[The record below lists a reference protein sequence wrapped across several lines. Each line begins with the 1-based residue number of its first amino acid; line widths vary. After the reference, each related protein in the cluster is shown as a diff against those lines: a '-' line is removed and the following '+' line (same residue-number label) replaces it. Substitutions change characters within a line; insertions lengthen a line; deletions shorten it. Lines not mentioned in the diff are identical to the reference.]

1 MTTLLQDLRFGLRVL
16 LKAPGFTAVAVL
28 TLALGIGAN
37 SAMFSIVNGVL
48 LRGLP
53 FPEPER
59 LVKVYTSGTQFPRMS
74 TSYPNFLDW
83 AQRQRSFELFA
94 AYRTDSFNLTGQGQP
109 ERVHLAMVSASFFD
123 LLGLTPVVGRTFTQ
137 AEDTRNGS
145 PVVVLATPY
154 WKERFGGDPHVIG
167 RTLVMNGLAYTVVGV
182 TSSDI
187 AVSRGVKAFVP
198 IGSNRDT
205 IFWDRNVSMG
215 MNAIGRLKP
224 GVTMEQAQT
233 DMGAIA
239 RALEREYPKENKEKG
254 ITLSGLRDDL
264 VGDVRPALLVLLGAV
279 TFVLLI
285 ACVNVA
291 NLLLARS
298 AARKREFA
306 IRSAIGA
313 GSTRLVRQVL
323 TEGLLLAVA
332 GCATGIALARGLLAV
347 FAARVAD
354 DLPAH
359 AVLGID
365 GRVLAFSIVSS
376 LVAGVVF
383 AAVPAWQTA
392 RTDVNATLRESGR
405 GTSGRHRVQRTLVI
419 AEIAVALLLTASAGL
434 MVRTMWRIWSV
445 DPGFDPKGVL
455 TFSLAGMPSDT
466 AEPTA
471 LRAGYDTLE
480 RRIRALPG
488 VASASIVGGSVP
500 MAGDSELMYYVS
512 GEPHAEEIS
521 KLPMSLFYMVSPEYR
536 QAFGLKLLRGRFI
549 AAADTERSAK
559 VVVIDEEFA
568 RRSFGARDP
577 MGRRLTL
584 AIINEEYEVVG
595 VVAHVRHWGL
605 DSDEA
610 GPVRAQMYLPFRQ
623 LPDAIMPVTA
633 NGSNWIVKSSLA
645 SGVLAAQIKRA
656 VFETRPNMTMYDTVT
671 MEEIIDASL
680 SQKRLARLLLGS
692 FAGLAL
698 LLAAIGIYG
707 VMSQL
712 VLQTTHD
719 IGVRMAVGASRAAV
733 LRQVLSGAMGMA
745 VFGIVVGGVLTMAAT
760 RLMQGML
767 YGVSATDPLTFGAV
781 AALLGSVAL
790 AASLVPAW
798 RATKVDPMVV
808 LRYE

>member
-1 MTTLLQDLRFGLRVL
+1 MGTLLQDLRYGARVL

-59 LVKVYTSGTQFPRMS
+59 LAKVYTTSAQFPRMS
-74 TSYPNFLDW
+74 SAYPNFLDW
-83 AQRQRSFELFA
+83 VERQRSFEALA
-94 AYRTDSFNLTGQGQP
+94 AYRNDSFNLTGQGQP
-109 ERVHLAMVSASFFD
+109 ERVPLLMVSASFFE
-123 LLGLTPVVGRTFTQ
+123 LLGLEPVAGRLFTP
-137 AEDTRNGS
+137 AEDRRNGN

-154 WKERFGGDPHVIG
+154 WKDRFGGDPGVIG

-182 TSSDI
+182 ASNDI
-187 AVSRGVKAFVP
+187 AVSRGVRAYVP
-198 IGSNRDT
+198 IGGNREEL
-205 IFWDRNVSMG
+205 FWDRNVSMG
-215 MNAIGRLKP
+215 MQAIGRLKP
-224 GVTMEQAQT
+224 GVTQEQAQG
-233 DMGAIA
+233 DMSAVAAGLA
-239 RALEREYPKENKEKG
+239 REYPKENKEKG
-254 ITLSGLRDDL
+254 IALTALRDDL

-298 AARKREFA
+298 AVRRREFA

-313 GSTRLVRQVL
+313 GGARLVRQLL

-332 GCATGIALARGLLAV
+332 GGVAGLAVGRGLLAV

-365 GRVLAFSIVSS
+365 GRVLAFSILTS
-376 LVAGVVF
+376 LAAGAIF
-383 AAVPAWQTA
+383 AAAPAWQTA
-392 RTDVNATLRESGR
+392 RADVNATLKEGGR
-405 GTSGRHRVQRTLVI
+405 GTTGRHRVQRTLVV
-419 AEIAVALLLTASAGL
+419 AEIAIALLLTASAGL
-434 MVRTMWRIWSV
+434 MVRTMWRIWEI

-466 AEPTA
+466 PDPAA
-471 LRAGYDTLE
+471 LRAGYEALE
-480 RRIRALPG
+480 RRIRAVPG
-488 VASASIVGGSVP
+488 VEHASIVGGSVP
-500 MAGDSELMYYVS
+500 MTGDSELPYWVS
-512 GEPHAEEIS
+512 GEPHADEVS
-521 KLPMSLFYMVSPEYR
+521 KLPFSLFYMVSPDYR
-536 QAFGLKLLRGRFI
+536 PAFGVKLLRGRFI
-549 AAADTERSAK
+549 TAEDTERSAK
-559 VVVIDEEFA
+559 VVVIDEDLA
-568 RRSFGARDP
+568 RLAFGTKDP
-577 MGRRLTL
+577 IGRRLTL
-584 AIINEEYEVVG
+584 AILNEEHEVVG
-595 VVAHVRHWGL
+595 IVGHVRHWGL
-605 DSDEA
+605 HNDEA
-610 GPVRAQMYLPFRQ
+610 GPVKAQMYLPFRQ
-623 LPDAIMPVTA
+623 LPDALMPVTA
-633 NGSNWIVKSSLA
+633 NGSNWIVRSRLA
-645 SGVLAAQIKRA
+645 PGVLAEQIKRA
-656 VFETRPNMTMYDTVT
+656 IFETRPNMTMYDTVT

-698 LLAAIGIYG
+698 LLAAVGIYG

-712 VLQTTHD
+712 VAQTTHD
-719 IGVRMAVGASRAAV
+719 IGVRMAVGASPRAV
-733 LRQVLSGAMGMA
+733 LGMVLGRAMGMA
-745 VFGIVVGGVLTMAAT
+745 AIGIVIGGLLTLGAG

-767 YGVSATDPLTFGAV
+767 YGVTAADPVTFAGVAAVLAAV
-781 AALLGSVAL
+781 ALF
-790 AASLVPAW
+790 ASLLPAW